1 MIPIEVIK
9 ETNRKMDMLIAKY
22 RYGEYKE
29 TMRKVEEYF
38 RDIKKRVDEEYDKEF
53 NHKND
58 TTISSKEDNCIELIP
73 ALVIVWIVVA
83 ITFLIIYFN

>member
-1 MIPIEVIK
+1 MIPIEVIR
-9 ETNRKMDMLIAKY
+9 ETDRKTDMLIAKH
-22 RYGEYKE
+22 RYDKYKE
-29 TMRKVEEYF
+29 ATKELEEAF
-38 RDIKKRVDEEYDKEF
+38 RDTKKRVDEEYDKEF

>member
-1 MIPIEVIK
+1 MIPIEVIR
-9 ETNRKMDMLIAKY
+9 ETDRKTDMLIEKY
-22 RYGEYKE
+22 RYDRYKE
-29 TMRKVEEYF
+29 AMEELEEAF
-38 RDIKKRVDEEYDKEF
+38 RDTKKRVDEEYDKEF